1 VKPIREGT
9 KMSKKLLTVLSI
21 LAFFSLSPLMFA
33 GEMERFSLNP
43 NPELFG
49 PIMGTMRHQMEINNF
64 DNSIQDTD
72 LLFPRTNHIANFK
85 VIDPLPKSHLNN
97 QISKSYME
105 PISRITKR
113 WHARSHDYVQKQ
125 FDKSFV
131 NFVPDPSAVYM
142 EKKLKNDLC
151 KTANTM
157 VSVGSAAVGGPL
169 AKVGSVAN
177 VIHNFGPQTG
187 RMQNVSGNVG
197 DVVSGV
203 SALKTASQA
212 VRRDFSNLDSG
223 VVGISNTVF
232 GKITD
237 AHKRTLRQPVTTSA
251 TKNYRLRSNDGFTSM
266 QRVGTITVTKTY
278 TPPKRIRA
286 FGPPGIFEGTST
298 TLIKKHGVVTTHT
311 GNFNHAFKGN
321 TYRIPNVNKYQR
333 PCFTSS
339 QTFKAPKSYIPSLKS
354 PTLNNRI
361 FRTPTFKR
369 PSFRM
374 PTFQVPRFGRIR

>member
-1 VKPIREGT
+1 
-9 KMSKKLLTVLSI
+9 MSKKLLTVVSI
-21 LAFFSLSPLMFA
+21 LAFFSLSPLTFA
-33 GEMERFSLNP
+33 GEMERFSLNS

-49 PIMGTMRHQMEINNF
+49 PIMGNRCHQMEIHNF
-64 DNSIQDTD
+64 ENSIQDTA
-72 LLFPRTNHIANFK
+72 LLFPRTNHISNFQ
-85 VIDPLPKSHLNN
+85 VLYPLPKSHLNN
-97 QISKSYME
+97 PISKSYME
-105 PISRITKR
+105 PISPITTK
-113 WHARSHDYVQKQ
+113 WHTRSHDYLQKQ

-131 NFVPDPSAVYM
+131 NSVPDPSAVYM

-212 VRRDFSNLDSG
+212 VRRDFSNLGSG

-237 AHKRTLRQPVTTSA
+237 VHKRTLRQPVTTSA

-266 QRVGTITVTKTY
+266 QRVGTITVIKTY

-286 FGPPGIFEGTST
+286 FGPPGIFEGTT
-298 TLIKKHGVVTTHT
+298 TTSIKKHEVVTTHT
-311 GNFNHAFKGN
+311 GNFNHALKGD
-321 TYRIPNVNKYQR
+321 TYRIPNFNNYQR
-333 PCFTSS
+333 PRFTNR
-339 QTFKAPKSYIPSLKS
+339 QTLKAPKPYTPSLKS
-354 PTLNNRI
+354 PTLNNKT

-374 PTFQVPRFGRIR
+374 PTFRVPRFGRIR